1 MKKAIVFG
9 GAGFVGSRLCP
20 ILEKQYDLTIVD
32 TFWFWEDK
40 NQYIEKAGIENA
52 KVVVED
58 TRSND
63 IEKLMRGK
71 DIVVNLSCLSNDTSS
86 DVDYNFTHDVSYN
99 GVMNVFNKAFKK
111 KVGKLIQTSTTSVY
125 GIKQGK
131 MVTEKETPEPI
142 TQYSKIKAELDNV
155 LKYYMGYSWDTGI
168 TILRPAT
175 LYGYSPR
182 LRLDVM
188 VNTLLDRTFRDNKMM
203 IEGGEQL
210 RPCLHVDD
218 LCNAYIQSIEN
229 PISNGK
235 IYNVT
240 NENYS
245 VNQIVSLIKSVVPE
259 VELHYQH
266 VIDQRSYKTSSALVK
281 KELGLK
287 FKKKLNKSTIKELYN
302 HIQHSY
308 YDKFGSINMRV
319 IKKLLSEGLT

>member
-40 NQYIEKAGIENA
+40 NQYIEKVGIQNA

-71 DIVVNLSCLSNDTSS
+71 DIVINLSCLSNDTSS

-131 MVTEKETPEPI
+131 MVTEEEVPEPI
-142 TQYSKIKAELDNV
+142 TQYSSIKAELDNV
-155 LKYYMGYSWDTGI
+155 LKYHMKYSDTGI

-188 VNTLLDRTFRDNKMM
+188 VNTLLDRTFRDKKMM

-229 PISNGK
+229 PVSNGK

-319 IKKLLSEGLT
+319 IKKLLSEGLK

>member
-40 NQYIEKAGIENA
+40 NQYIEKVGIENA

-71 DIVVNLSCLSNDTSS
+71 DIVINLSCLSNDTSS
-86 DVDYNFTHDVSYN
+86 DVDYKFTHDVSYN

-131 MVTEKETPEPI
+131 MVTEEEVPEPI
-142 TQYSKIKAELDNV
+142 TQYSSIKAELDNV
-155 LKYYMGYSWDTGI
+155 LKYHMKYSDTGI

-188 VNTLLDRTFRDNKMM
+188 VNTLLDRTFRDKKMM

-308 YDKFGSINMRV
+308 YDKFGSIDMRV
-319 IKKLLSEGLT
+319 IKRLLSEGLT

>member
-40 NQYIEKAGIENA
+40 NQYIEKVGIENA

-71 DIVVNLSCLSNDTSS
+71 DIVINLSCLSNDTSS
-86 DVDYNFTHDVSYN
+86 DVDYKFTHDVSYN

-131 MVTEKETPEPI
+131 MVTEEEVPEPI
-142 TQYSKIKAELDNV
+142 TQYSSIKAELDNV
-155 LKYYMGYSWDTGI
+155 LKYHMKYSDTGI

-188 VNTLLDRTFRDNKMM
+188 VNTLLDRTFRDKKMM

-281 KELGLK
+281 KELGLR

>member
-40 NQYIEKAGIENA
+40 NQYIEKVGIENS

-71 DIVVNLSCLSNDTSS
+71 DIVINLSCLSNDTSS
-86 DVDYNFTHDVSYN
+86 DVDYKFTHDVSYN

-131 MVTEKETPEPI
+131 MVTEEEVPEPI
-142 TQYSKIKAELDNV
+142 TQYSSIKAELDNV
-155 LKYYMGYSWDTGI
+155 LKYHMKYSDTGI

-188 VNTLLDRTFRDNKMM
+188 VNTLLDRTFRDKKMM

>member
-40 NQYIEKAGIENA
+40 NQYIEKVGIENA

-71 DIVVNLSCLSNDTSS
+71 DIVINLSCLSNDTSS
-86 DVDYNFTHDVSYN
+86 DVDYKFTHDVSYN

-131 MVTEKETPEPI
+131 MVTEEEVPEPI
-142 TQYSKIKAELDNV
+142 TQYSSIKAELDNV
-155 LKYYMGYSWDTGI
+155 LKYHMKYSDTGI

-188 VNTLLDRTFRDNKMM
+188 VNTLLDRTFRDKKMM

-229 PISNGK
+229 PKSNGK

>member
-40 NQYIEKAGIENA
+40 NQYIEKVGIENA
-52 KVVVED
+52 KVIVED

-71 DIVVNLSCLSNDTSS
+71 DIVINLSCLSNDTSS
-86 DVDYNFTHDVSYN
+86 DVDYKFTHDVSYN

-131 MVTEKETPEPI
+131 MVTEEEVPEPI
-142 TQYSKIKAELDNV
+142 TQYSSIKAELDNV
-155 LKYYMGYSWDTGI
+155 LKYHMKYSDTGI

-188 VNTLLDRTFRDNKMM
+188 VNTLLDRTFRDKKMM

>member
-40 NQYIEKAGIENA
+40 NQYIEKVGIENA

-71 DIVVNLSCLSNDTSS
+71 DIVINLSCLSNDTSS
-86 DVDYNFTHDVSYN
+86 DVDYKFTHDVSYN

-131 MVTEKETPEPI
+131 MVTEEEVPEPI
-142 TQYSKIKAELDNV
+142 TQYSSIKAGLDNV
-155 LKYYMGYSWDTGI
+155 LKYHMKYSDTGI

-188 VNTLLDRTFRDNKMM
+188 VNTLLDRTFRDKKMM

>member
-40 NQYIEKAGIENA
+40 NQYIEKVGIQNA

-71 DIVVNLSCLSNDTSS
+71 DVVINLSCLSNDTSS

-111 KVGKLIQTSTTSVY
+111 KVSKLIQTSTTSVY

-131 MVTEKETPEPI
+131 MVTEEEVPEPI
-142 TQYSKIKAELDNV
+142 TQYSSIKAELDNV
-155 LKYYMGYSWDTGI
+155 LKYHMKYSDTGI

-188 VNTLLDRTFRDNKMM
+188 VNTLLDRTFRDKKMM

-229 PISNGK
+229 PVSNGK

-319 IKKLLSEGLT
+319 IKKLLSEGLK

>member
-40 NQYIEKAGIENA
+40 NQYIEKVGIENA

-71 DIVVNLSCLSNDTSS
+71 DIVINLSCLSNDTSS

-131 MVTEKETPEPI
+131 MVTEEEVPEPI
-142 TQYSKIKAELDNV
+142 TQYSSIKAELDNV
-155 LKYYMGYSWDTGI
+155 LKYHMKYSDTGI

-188 VNTLLDRTFRDNKMM
+188 VNTLLDRTFRDKKMM

>member
-40 NQYIEKAGIENA
+40 NQYIEKVGIENA

-71 DIVVNLSCLSNDTSS
+71 DIVINLSCLSNDTSS
-86 DVDYNFTHDVSYN
+86 DVDYKFTHDVSYN

-131 MVTEKETPEPI
+131 MVTEEEVPEPI
-142 TQYSKIKAELDNV
+142 TQYSSIKAELDNV
-155 LKYYMGYSWDTGI
+155 LKYHMKYSDTGI

-188 VNTLLDRTFRDNKMM
+188 VNTLLDRTFRDKKMM

-287 FKKKLNKSTIKELYN
+287 FKKKLNKSTMKELYN

>member
-40 NQYIEKAGIENA
+40 NQYIEKVGIENA
-52 KVVVED
+52 KVVIED

-71 DIVVNLSCLSNDTSS
+71 DIVINLSCLSNDTSS
-86 DVDYNFTHDVSYN
+86 DVDYKFTHDVSYN

-131 MVTEKETPEPI
+131 MVTEEEVPEPI
-142 TQYSKIKAELDNV
+142 TQYSSIKAELDNV
-155 LKYYMGYSWDTGI
+155 LKYHMKYSDTGI

-188 VNTLLDRTFRDNKMM
+188 VNTLLDRTFRDKKMM

>member
-40 NQYIEKAGIENA
+40 KQYIEKVGIEKA

-58 TRSND
+58 TRCND

-71 DIVVNLSCLSNDTSS
+71 DIVINLSCLSNDTSS

-99 GVMNVFNKAFKK
+99 GVMNVFNKALKK
-111 KVGKLIQTSTTSVY
+111 KVSKLIQTSTTSVY

-131 MVTEKETPEPI
+131 MVTEEEVPEPI
-142 TQYSKIKAELDNV
+142 TQYSRIKAELDNV
-155 LKYYMGYSWDTGI
+155 LKYYMSYSDTGI

-188 VNTLLDRTFRDNKMM
+188 VNTLLDRTFRDKKMM

-245 VNQIVSLIKSVVPE
+245 VNQIVSLIKSVIPE

-266 VIDQRSYKTSSALVK
+266 VIDQRSYKTSSALIK

-319 IKKLLSEGLT
+319 IKKLLSEGLV

>member
-40 NQYIEKAGIENA
+40 NQYIEKVGIENA

-71 DIVVNLSCLSNDTSS
+71 DIVINLSCLSNDTSS
-86 DVDYNFTHDVSYN
+86 DVDYKFTHDVSYN

-131 MVTEKETPEPI
+131 MVTEEEVPEPI
-142 TQYSKIKAELDNV
+142 TQYSSIKAELDNV
-155 LKYYMGYSWDTGI
+155 LKYHMKYSDTGI

-188 VNTLLDRTFRDNKMM
+188 VNTLLDRTFRDKKMM

-281 KELGLK
+281 KELKPIIDQVLPWELVDQAHQRMIQN
-287 FKKKLNKSTIKELYN
+287 LNKGKIILTI
-302 HIQHSY
+302 S
-308 YDKFGSINMRV
+308 
-319 IKKLLSEGLT
+319 

>member
-40 NQYIEKAGIENA
+40 NQYIEKVGIENA

-71 DIVVNLSCLSNDTSS
+71 DIVINLSCLSNDTSS
-86 DVDYNFTHDVSYN
+86 DVDYKFTHDVSYN

-131 MVTEKETPEPI
+131 MVTEEEVPEPI
-142 TQYSKIKAELDNV
+142 TQYSSIKAELDNV
-155 LKYYMGYSWDTGI
+155 LKYHMKYSDTGI

-188 VNTLLDRTFRDNKMM
+188 VNTLLDRTFRDKKMM

-259 VELHYQH
+259 VGLHYQH

-319 IKKLLSEGLT
+319 IKRLLSEGLT

>member
-40 NQYIEKAGIENA
+40 NQYIEKVGIENA

-71 DIVVNLSCLSNDTSS
+71 DIVINLSCLSNDTSS
-86 DVDYNFTHDVSYN
+86 DVDYKFTHDVSYN

-131 MVTEKETPEPI
+131 MVTEEEVPEPI
-142 TQYSKIKAELDNV
+142 TQYSSIKAELDNV
-155 LKYYMGYSWDTGI
+155 LKYHMKYSDAGI

-188 VNTLLDRTFRDNKMM
+188 VNTLLDRTFRDKKMM

-266 VIDQRSYKTSSALVK
+266 VIDQSSYKTSSALVK

>member
-40 NQYIEKAGIENA
+40 EQYIEKVGIERA
-52 KVVVED
+52 KVIVED
-58 TRSND
+58 TRCND

-71 DIVVNLSCLSNDTSS
+71 DIVINLSCLSNDTSS

-99 GVMNVFNKAFKK
+99 GVMNVFNKALKK
-111 KVGKLIQTSTTSVY
+111 KVSKLIQTSTTSVY

-131 MVTEKETPEPI
+131 MVTEEEVPEPI
-142 TQYSKIKAELDNV
+142 TQYSRIKAELDNV
-155 LKYYMGYSWDTGI
+155 LKYYMNYSDTGI
-168 TILRPAT
+168 TVLRPAT

-188 VNTLLDRTFRDNKMM
+188 VNTLLDRTFRDKKMM

-245 VNQIVSLIKSVVPE
+245 VNQIVSLIKSVIPE

-266 VIDQRSYKTSSALVK
+266 VIDQRSYKTSSALIK

-319 IKKLLSEGLT
+319 IKKLLSEGLV

>member
-40 NQYIEKAGIENA
+40 NQYIEKVGIENA

-71 DIVVNLSCLSNDTSS
+71 DIVINLSCLSNDTSS
-86 DVDYNFTHDVSYN
+86 DVDYKFTHDVSYN

-131 MVTEKETPEPI
+131 MVTEEEVPEPI
-142 TQYSKIKAELDNV
+142 TQYSSIKAELDNV
-155 LKYYMGYSWDTGI
+155 LKYHMKYSDTGI

-188 VNTLLDRTFRDNKMM
+188 VNTLLDRTFRDKKMM

-235 IYNVT
+235 IYNVR

>member
-40 NQYIEKAGIENA
+40 NQYIEKVGIENA

-71 DIVVNLSCLSNDTSS
+71 DIVINLSCLSNDTSS
-86 DVDYNFTHDVSYN
+86 DVDYKFTHDVSYN

-131 MVTEKETPEPI
+131 MVTEEEVPEPI
-142 TQYSKIKAELDNV
+142 TQYSSIKAELDNV
-155 LKYYMGYSWDTGI
+155 LKYHMKYSDTGI

-188 VNTLLDRTFRDNKMM
+188 VNTLLDRTFRDKKMM

-319 IKKLLSEGLT
+319 IKRLLSEGLT

>member
-40 NQYIEKAGIENA
+40 NQYIEKVGIENA
-52 KVVVED
+52 KVVLED

-71 DIVVNLSCLSNDTSS
+71 DIVINLSCLSNDTSS
-86 DVDYNFTHDVSYN
+86 DVDYKFTHDVSYN

-111 KVGKLIQTSTTSVY
+111 KVGKLSQTSTTSVY

-131 MVTEKETPEPI
+131 MVTEEEVPEPI
-142 TQYSKIKAELDNV
+142 TQYSSIKAELDNV
-155 LKYYMGYSWDTGI
+155 LKYHMKYSDAGI

-188 VNTLLDRTFRDNKMM
+188 VNTLLDRTFRDKKMM

>member
-40 NQYIEKAGIENA
+40 NQYIEKVGIENA

-71 DIVVNLSCLSNDTSS
+71 DIVINLSCLSNDTSS
-86 DVDYNFTHDVSYN
+86 DVDYKFTHDVSYN

-131 MVTEKETPEPI
+131 MVTEEEVPEPI
-142 TQYSKIKAELDNV
+142 TQYSSIKAELDNV
-155 LKYYMGYSWDTGI
+155 LKYHMKYSDTGI

-188 VNTLLDRTFRDNKMM
+188 VNTLLDRTFRDKKMM

-319 IKKLLSEGLT
+319 IKKLLSQGLT

>member
-40 NQYIEKAGIENA
+40 NQYIEKVGIQNA

-71 DIVVNLSCLSNDTSS
+71 DIVINLSCLSNDTSS
-86 DVDYNFTHDVSYN
+86 DVDYDFTHDVSYN

-131 MVTEKETPEPI
+131 MVTEEEVPEPI
-142 TQYSKIKAELDNV
+142 TQYSSIKAELDNV
-155 LKYYMGYSWDTGI
+155 LKYHMKYSDTGI

-188 VNTLLDRTFRDNKMM
+188 VNTLLDRTFRDKKMM

-229 PISNGK
+229 PVSNGK

-319 IKKLLSEGLT
+319 IKKLLSEGLK

>member
-40 NQYIEKAGIENA
+40 NQYIEKVGIENA

-71 DIVVNLSCLSNDTSS
+71 DIVINLSCLSNDTSS
-86 DVDYNFTHDVSYN
+86 DVDYKFTHDVSYD

-131 MVTEKETPEPI
+131 MVTEEEVPEPI
-142 TQYSKIKAELDNV
+142 TQYSSIKAELDNV
-155 LKYYMGYSWDTGI
+155 LKYHMKYSDTGI

-188 VNTLLDRTFRDNKMM
+188 VNTLLDRTFRDKKMM

>member
-40 NQYIEKAGIENA
+40 NQYIEKVGIENA

-71 DIVVNLSCLSNDTSS
+71 DIVINLSCLSNDTSS
-86 DVDYNFTHDVSYN
+86 DVDYKFTHDVSYN

-131 MVTEKETPEPI
+131 MVTEEEVPEPI
-142 TQYSKIKAELDNV
+142 TQYSSIKAELDNV
-155 LKYYMGYSWDTGI
+155 LKYHMKYSDTGI

-188 VNTLLDRTFRDNKMM
+188 VNTLLDRTFRDKKMM

-266 VIDQRSYKTSSALVK
+266 VIEQRSYKTSSALVK

>member
-40 NQYIEKAGIENA
+40 NQYIEKVGIENA

-71 DIVVNLSCLSNDTSS
+71 DIVINLSCLSNDTSS
-86 DVDYNFTHDVSYN
+86 DVDYKFTHDVSYN

-131 MVTEKETPEPI
+131 MVTEEEVPEPI
-142 TQYSKIKAELDNV
+142 TQYSSIKAELDNV
-155 LKYYMGYSWDTGI
+155 LKYHMKYSDAGI

-188 VNTLLDRTFRDNKMM
+188 VNTLLDRTFRDKKMM

-287 FKKKLNKSTIKELYN
+287 FKKKLN
-302 HIQHSY
+302 
-308 YDKFGSINMRV
+308 
-319 IKKLLSEGLT
+319 

>member
-40 NQYIEKAGIENA
+40 NQYIEKVGIENA

-71 DIVVNLSCLSNDTSS
+71 DIVINLSCLSNDTSS
-86 DVDYNFTHDVSYN
+86 DVDYKFTHDVSYN

-131 MVTEKETPEPI
+131 MVTEEEVPEPI
-142 TQYSKIKAELDNV
+142 TQYSSIKAELDNV
-155 LKYYMGYSWDTGI
+155 LKYHMKYSDTGI

-188 VNTLLDRTFRDNKMM
+188 VNTLLDRTFRDKKMM

>member
-40 NQYIEKAGIENA
+40 NQYIEKVGIENA

-71 DIVVNLSCLSNDTSS
+71 DIVINLSCLSNDTSS

-131 MVTEKETPEPI
+131 MVTEEEVPEPI
-142 TQYSKIKAELDNV
+142 TQYSSIKAELDNV
-155 LKYYMGYSWDTGI
+155 LKYHMKYSDTGI

-188 VNTLLDRTFRDNKMM
+188 VNTLLDRTFRDKKMM

-229 PISNGK
+229 PVSNGK

-319 IKKLLSEGLT
+319 IKKLLSEGLK

>member
-40 NQYIEKAGIENA
+40 NQYIERVGIENA

-71 DIVVNLSCLSNDTSS
+71 DIVINLSCLSNDTSS
-86 DVDYNFTHDVSYN
+86 DVDYKFTHDVSYN

-131 MVTEKETPEPI
+131 MVTEEEVPEPI
-142 TQYSKIKAELDNV
+142 TQYSSIKAELDNV
-155 LKYYMGYSWDTGI
+155 LKYHMKYSDTGI

-188 VNTLLDRTFRDNKMM
+188 VNTLLDRTFRDKKMM

>member
-40 NQYIEKAGIENA
+40 EQYIEKAGIEKA

-58 TRSND
+58 TRCND

-71 DIVVNLSCLSNDTSS
+71 DIVINLSCLSNDTSS

-99 GVMNVFNKAFKK
+99 GVMNVFNKALKK
-111 KVGKLIQTSTTSVY
+111 KVNKLIQTSTTSVY

-131 MVTEKETPEPI
+131 MVTEEEVPEPI
-142 TQYSKIKAELDNV
+142 TQYSRIKAELDNV
-155 LKYYMGYSWDTGI
+155 LKYYMSYSDTGI

-188 VNTLLDRTFRDNKMM
+188 VNTLLDRTFRDKKMM

-245 VNQIVSLIKSVVPE
+245 VNQIVSLIKSVIPE

-266 VIDQRSYKTSSALVK
+266 VIDQRSYKTSSALIK

-319 IKKLLSEGLT
+319 IKKLLSEGLV

>member
-40 NQYIEKAGIENA
+40 NQYIEKVGIENA
-52 KVVVED
+52 KGVVED

-71 DIVVNLSCLSNDTSS
+71 DIVINLSCLSNDTSS
-86 DVDYNFTHDVSYN
+86 DVDYKFTHDVSYN

-131 MVTEKETPEPI
+131 MVTEEEVPEPI
-142 TQYSKIKAELDNV
+142 TQYSSIKAELDNV
-155 LKYYMGYSWDTGI
+155 LKYHMKYSDTGI

-188 VNTLLDRTFRDNKMM
+188 VNTLLDRTFRDKKMM

>member
-40 NQYIEKAGIENA
+40 NQYIEKVGIENA

-71 DIVVNLSCLSNDTSS
+71 DVVINLSCLSNDTSS

-111 KVGKLIQTSTTSVY
+111 KVSKLIQTSTTSVY

-131 MVTEKETPEPI
+131 MVTEEEVPEPI
-142 TQYSKIKAELDNV
+142 TQYSSIKAELDNV
-155 LKYYMGYSWDTGI
+155 LKYHMKYSDTGI

-188 VNTLLDRTFRDNKMM
+188 VNTLLDRTFRDKKMM

-229 PISNGK
+229 PVSNGK

-319 IKKLLSEGLT
+319 IKKLLSEGLK

>member
-40 NQYIEKAGIENA
+40 NQYIEKVGIENA

-71 DIVVNLSCLSNDTSS
+71 DIVINLSCLSNDTSS
-86 DVDYNFTHDVSYN
+86 DVDYKFTHDVSYN

-131 MVTEKETPEPI
+131 MVTEEEVPEPI
-142 TQYSKIKAELDNV
+142 TQYSSIKAELDNV
-155 LKYYMGYSWDTGI
+155 LKYHMKYSDAGI

-188 VNTLLDRTFRDNKMM
+188 VNTLLDRTFRDKKMM